1 VKLGQWKDEGQV
13 MGPLINKKAR
23 DRMLEL
29 VDDAVKSGA
38 KLVMGG
44 EVPEDFAKGAY
55 MSPRCWWTLRTI
67 CA

>member
-1 VKLGQWKDEGQV
+1 

-44 EVPEDFAKGAY
+44 EVRRNSQRAH
-55 MSPRCWWTLRTI
+55 T
-67 CA
+67 